1 MTVAKSAFE
10 WQMFSRCSFSPTV
23 PCNGIDSAKR
33 KKGRDMGQGLTKH
46 EASTPCTQ
54 RRTRKR
60 AHRNV
65 SSQNNPETSA
75 NQWWGMQRS
84 WHSLWVYTL
93 QHATRRRARAETAM
107 MQNRAKQHMIPRWVE
122 HHSCTSSRGDECVAV
137 SAETTTHRCGCLQ
150 RLATERLMHRLRCS
164 LPS

>member
-1 MTVAKSAFE
+1 MRCTRYTTLCCSSRGFCVEPRTVRCFVRMNVLSAIVCTPCTYTDYCSYLTITEQDSVTVAKSAFE

-23 PCNGIDSAKR
+23 PCIGIDSAKR

-84 WHSLWVYTL
+84 WHSLWVYHGTL
-93 QHATRRRARAETAM
+93 CSTQLAGERELRR
-107 MQNRAKQHMIPRWVE
+107 P
-122 HHSCTSSRGDECVAV
+122 
-137 SAETTTHRCGCLQ
+137 
-150 RLATERLMHRLRCS
+150 
-164 LPS
+164 

>member
-1 MTVAKSAFE
+1 MSG
-10 WQMFSRCSFSPTV
+10 RCSADAHFHRQSLAMALTV
-23 PCNGIDSAKR
+23 PKERRVAIWVKR
-33 KKGRDMGQGLTKH
+33 SLTKH